1 MADIR
6 ANLKAHLIADATLTT
21 LLSGKVFLG
30 DAPQGQSGD
39 YLIFRMIKAEF
50 GSSMDGDSG
59 ERQATFEI
67 VAWATSWERAILI
80 KDRLQALYHTFDGR
94 FQMGDIWVH
103 YCAKVN
109 EYDGDRVRDTYSDEG
124 SCPIT
129 SVFEFVWDVTV

>member
-6 ANLKAHLIADATLTT
+6 ANLKAHMVADATLTT
-21 LLSGKVFLG
+21 LIAGRVFLG
-30 DAPQGQSGD
+30 DAPQGTTGD
-39 YLIFRMIKAEF
+39 YVIFRMIKSEF

-67 VAWATSWERAILI
+67 VAWSSWERAILI